1 MRTLPTPIPTP
12 SPGARSRRVATTVGV
27 ALAAALVAPA
37 AVAAHQITGR
47 FASPLPLGAYLA
59 GAALAVAVSF
69 AVVFFRGGSPAPAAP
84 VPDSDRV
91 LRVPA
96 LLRWLLTAAGL
107 VGWAW
112 IIVQAAILGANTE
125 GDVASLI
132 LWVYGWVGLAL
143 VAAFIGPAWSWLDPF
158 GSLHRIGAALLSRLG
173 IAGIAPASYPER
185 FGRWPAA
192 FGLTVFVW
200 LELVVPAARGGQA
213 LGLVLVGYTVVTLVA
228 MAQFGRDTW
237 QRNGEVFSVW
247 FAAIGRLAPRALPVG
262 TVDRDQDGSEARPD
276 RVRARRFASG
286 LLEPGGDAAML
297 VLVAVATAGIL
308 FDGLSQTQVFFDAFG
323 VPSLIAKTLLLLA
336 WIALIAGLA
345 AVVGRFVG
353 VRAMVAGLVPI
364 AVGYL
369 IAHYLTY
376 LLFDGQRIVLA
387 LTDPFGLGW
396 NLLGIGG
403 FEPATGWLPGG
414 VAWSIQLLA
423 VVGGHVVGAWAG
435 HAVALRT
442 AAEPRGKLTVGEA
455 RSVRLRQIPLA
466 LLMVGLTTVTLW
478 SLGQAIVQEAPA
490 TAATGRVAEA
500 VTWSRPALPPRGWT
514 SPSTSGAPIRS
525 AI

>member
-1 MRTLPTPIPTP
+1 MT
-12 SPGARSRRVATTVGV
+12 
-27 ALAAALVAPA
+27 
-37 AVAAHQITGR
+37 VAAHQITGR

-59 GAALAVAVSF
+59 GAALAVGVSF
-69 AVVFFRGGSPAPAAP
+69 AVVFVRGGAPAPAAP
-84 VPDSDRV
+84 VADSDRV

-96 LLRWLLTAAGL
+96 LVRRLLTAAGL
-107 VGWAW
+107 VAWAW
-112 IIVQAAILGANTE
+112 IVIQAAILGANTE

-143 VAAFIGPAWSWLDPF
+143 VAAFVGPAWIWLDPF
-158 GSLHRIGAALLSRLG
+158 GSLHRIGAALLDGLG
-173 IAGIAPASYPER
+173 IAGIAPAAYPER
-185 FGRWPAA
+185 LGRWPAA
-192 FGLTVFVW
+192 FGLAVFIW

-213 LGLVLVGYTVVTLVA
+213 LGLVLVGYTVLTLVA

-247 FAAIGRLAPRALPVG
+247 FAAIGRLAPLALAVG
-262 TVDRDQDGSEARPD
+262 TVDGDTDGSEARPVG
-276 RVRARRFASG
+276 VRTRAFASG

-297 VLVAVATAGIL
+297 VLVSVATAGIL
-308 FDGLSQTQVFFDAFG
+308 FDGLSQTQVFFDVFG

-336 WIALIAGLA
+336 WMALIAGLA
-345 AVVGRFVG
+345 LLVGRVVG
-353 VRAMVAGLVPI
+353 VRALAAGLVPI

-387 LTDPFGLGW
+387 LADPFGFGW
-396 NLLGIGG
+396 NLLGMGR

-414 VAWSIQLLA
+414 VAWGIQLLA

-435 HAVALRT
+435 HAVALRS
-442 AAEPRGKLTVGEA
+442 AAERRGMLTAGEA
-455 RSVRLRQIPLA
+455 RSVRVRQIPLA

-478 SLGQAIVQEAPA
+478 SLGQAIVQEAPP
-490 TAATGRVAEA
+490 TAAVGSVAEA
-500 VTWSRPALPPRGWT
+500 ITWSWPALPPRH
-514 SPSTSGAPIRS
+514 
-525 AI
+525 

>member
-1 MRTLPTPIPTP
+1 M
-12 SPGARSRRVATTVGV
+12 V
-27 ALAAALVAPA
+27 
-37 AVAAHQITGR
+37 VAAHQITGR

-59 GAALAVAVSF
+59 GAAFAVGASF
-69 AVVFFRGGSPAPAAP
+69 AVVFLRGGAPAPAAP
-84 VPDSDRV
+84 VADSDRV
-91 LRVPA
+91 LRAPA
-96 LLRWLLTAAGL
+96 SVRHLLTAAGL
-107 VGWAW
+107 IGWAW
-112 IIVQAAILGANTE
+112 IVVQAAILGANTE
-125 GDVASLI
+125 GDVASLL

-143 VAAFIGPAWSWLDPF
+143 IAAFIGPAWTWLDPF
-158 GSLHRIGAALLSRLG
+158 GSLHRIGAALLDRLG
-173 IAGIAPASYPER
+173 IAGIAPATYPER
-185 FGRWPAA
+185 LGRWPAA
-192 FGLTVFVW
+192 FGLAAFIW

-247 FAAIGRLAPRALPVG
+247 FAAIGRLAPLALAGG
-262 TVDRDQDGSEARPD
+262 TVEGDADGSEARPV
-276 RVRARRFASG
+276 RVRTRTFASG

-308 FDGLSQTQVFFDAFG
+308 FDGLSQTQAFFGVFG
-323 VPSLIAKTLLLLA
+323 VPSFIAKTLLLVA

-345 AVVGRFVG
+345 LVVGRFVG

-369 IAHYLTY
+369 VAHYLTY

-387 LTDPFGLGW
+387 LNDPLGLGW
-396 NLLGIGG
+396 NLLGSKS
-403 FEPATGWLPGG
+403 FEPATAWLPGG

-442 AAEPRGKLTVGEA
+442 AAARHATLTGSEVG
-455 RSVRLRQIPLA
+455 SVRVRQVPLA

-478 SLGQAIVQEAPA
+478 SLGQAIVQEAPPTA
-490 TAATGRVAEA
+490 TVGSVAEA
-500 VTWSRPALPPRGWT
+500 ITWSRPALPPRH
-514 SPSTSGAPIRS
+514 
-525 AI
+525 